1 MKIYIV
7 HFDSEDSFVYN
18 GEKFFALSSHGIDK
32 ILNQAKETI
41 KNTKYIL
48 DELKYCGYDSAE
60 DYFKSGH
67 FENTY
72 RIYEKEL
79 FD

>member
-18 GEKFFALSSHGIDK
+18 GKDFYALSSNGVNK
-32 ILNQAKETI
+32 ILKQAKEEI
-41 KNTKYIL
+41 KNNSYIL
-48 DELKYCGYDSAE
+48 DELKYCGYNSTE
-60 DYFKSGH
+60 DYLKNEH
-67 FENTY
+67 FETTY